1 MKKTNLTLVLAAM
14 LSVALAF
21 AVSCNKEEPE
31 PEPEPTPAPAPDPD
45 VPLPEN
51 CFKDIDG
58 NVYEMITLGTQTWMK
73 QNLKVKHYA
82 DGTPLADA
90 TDDKPVADT
99 MPAYMYPDLRPHNF
113 KNYGLLYNWE
123 TATRGQFSYRQPSG
137 VQGIC
142 PDGWHLPTSKEWQTL
157 VSYLANHPSLW
168 DTSGSVSKALADNS
182 WRVEGVNLG
191 NEPEHFNQT
200 GFSALPTGFVHDYPL
215 HAGGLWEHW
224 KEHES
229 AIYWCADFNSD
240 YPKPAPVIDTANISP
255 DPYPAWN
262 YGWPD
267 SIYPQ
272 PYIFKMS
279 IHSDPSISS
288 LADLHF
294 CAVRCVKN

>member
-1 MKKTNLTLVLAAM
+1 MKKINFTLVLAAI

-73 QNLKVKHYA
+73 QELKVRHYA

-123 TATRGQFSYRQPSG
+123 TATRGQFSYRMPSG

-142 PDGWHLPTSKEWQTL
+142 PDGWHMPSPREWQTL
-157 VSYLANHPSLW
+157 VNYVSSQSEFQCEATAANIAKAMCLDTLWQEERSYPACSPRHNPS
-168 DTSGSVSKALADNS
+168 TN
-182 WRVEGVNLG
+182 NL
-191 NEPEHFNQT
+191 T
-200 GFSALPTGFVHDYPL
+200 GFSAVPAGTEEMGIGDCAMYWTTGEKYSTNGETYSIWGNKSNVASSQSGKKRF
-215 HAGGLWEHW
+215 
-224 KEHES
+224 
-229 AIYWCADFNSD
+229 
-240 YPKPAPVIDTANISP
+240 IS
-255 DPYPAWN
+255 
-262 YGWPD
+262 
-267 SIYPQ
+267 
-272 PYIFKMS
+272 
-279 IHSDPSISS
+279 
-288 LADLHF
+288 
-294 CAVRCVKN
+294 VRCVKN